1 MKTETIKG
9 FLVMSDVL
17 DEISDRARWYLET
30 LELLNEEDI
39 IRTYVQE
46 VEEYGMSPEGM
57 NDSDNRPV
65 NSRYLRNKD
74 KLERIVKFKSD
85 IESGKFKTEIG
96 NDYLIFLGE
105 KIPLKKPFEEL
116 QPEVQQIIRLYQN
129 SPSAEE
135 VTKPTQEVIAT
146 VRKGTEA
153 SIELS
158 NVEEVE
164 KFEGIEIPQKVT
176 TLKTTLKAKQNG
188 KLVFI
193 PEEE

>member
-17 DEISDRARWYLET
+17 DEISDRARWYLEN

-57 NDSDNRPV
+57 NDCDNRPV

-116 QPEVQQIIRLYQN
+116 QPEVQQIIRLYRN
-129 SPSAEE
+129 SPSVEE

>member
-1 MKTETIKG
+1 MKTETIKDCLL
-9 FLVMSDVL
+9 LVDVL
-17 DEISDRARWYLET
+17 DEISDRTRWYLEN
-30 LELLNEEDI
+30 LVLANEESI

-65 NSRYLRNKD
+65 NSRYLRNRD

-105 KIPLKKPFEEL
+105 NIPLKKPFEEI
-116 QPEVQQIIRLYQN
+116 QPEVQQIIRLYRK
-129 SPSAEE
+129 SPSVEE
-135 VTKPTQEVIAT
+135 VTQPTQEVIAT
-146 VRKGTEA
+146 IRKGTEA

-158 NVEEVE
+158 NTEEVE

>member
-1 MKTETIKG
+1 MKTETIKDC
-9 FLVMSDVL
+9 LVMADVL
-17 DEISDRARWYLET
+17 DEINGRMGWYLEN
-30 LELLNEEDI
+30 LVLLNQEDI

-65 NSRYLRNKD
+65 NSRYLYNKD
-74 KLERIVKFKSD
+74 KLERIEKFKSD
-85 IESGKFKTEIG
+85 IESGKIKTEIG

-129 SPSAEE
+129 SPSVEE

-176 TLKTTLKAKQNG
+176 TLKTTLRAKQNG